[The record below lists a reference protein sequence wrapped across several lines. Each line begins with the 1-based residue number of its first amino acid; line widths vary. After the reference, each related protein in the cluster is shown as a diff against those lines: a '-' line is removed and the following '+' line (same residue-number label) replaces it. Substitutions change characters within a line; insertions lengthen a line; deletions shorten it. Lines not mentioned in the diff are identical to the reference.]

1 MSSRANYGID
11 SPAIVAGLFVLG
23 GLAFSTALVWRRFG
37 DPPPGVGIALV
48 AVGLYFLL
56 AAGGMILYSR
66 AGKLRIRDLMLDSI
80 PWRGNEMVLDVGC
93 GRGLL
98 LVGAA
103 RRLTTGK
110 AIGLDRWV
118 AGALSGNRPEAA
130 LDNARLEGVLDRV
143 EVEEGD
149 VRQLPFADGSF
160 DIALSNFVL
169 HEVNNRA
176 EREQMLREIVRVLKP
191 GGRLALVDFIFTGE
205 CVWVL
210 QGIGIT
216 DAKRSRCGSF
226 FSFWLGAVLNF
237 GLVQT
242 YQVTGSKPSMT
253 AARNA
258 QAAHGGCLAEPS
270 VSADSG
276 RDGAFSE

>member
-37 DPPPGVGIALV
+37 DPPLLGQIALV
-48 AVGLYFLL
+48 GTGAYFLL
-56 AAGGMILYSR
+56 GAIGMVSYSK
-66 AGKLRIRDLMLDSI
+66 AGKLRIRDQILESI
-80 PWRGNEMVLDVGC
+80 PWRGDETVLDVGC
-93 GRGLL
+93 GRGLVL
-98 LVGAA
+98 IGAA
-103 RRLTTGK
+103 RRLTSGK
-110 AIGLDRWV
+110 AIGLDRWL
-118 AGALSGNRPEAA
+118 AGALTGNRPEAA
-130 LDNARLEGVLDRV
+130 LDNARLEGMLDRV
-143 EVEEGD
+143 EVKEGD
-149 VRQLPFADGSF
+149 VRQLPFADASF
-160 DIALSNFVL
+160 DVAVSNFVV

-176 EREQMLREIVRVLKP
+176 ERERMLREMVRVLKP

-205 CVWVL
+205 CVRVL
-210 QGIGIT
+210 HDIGIA
-216 DAKRSRCGSF
+216 DAKRARVGSF
-226 FSFWLGAVLNF
+226 FSFWFGAVLNF

-270 VSADSG
+270 AAAAGG
-276 RDGAFSE
+276 RDAGS